1 MFKIIYTNFSV
12 MKRRQFNKNILMGL
26 TSTVIPFSFNN
37 NITFASMDKRIKPKR
52 LKKGDTI
59 GLITPSSSITEEQ
72 LEKAIK
78 NMKSLGLK
86 IKLGKHIKAINGYL
100 AGTDE
105 QRLEDLHTMFADK
118 EVDGIWCIRG
128 GYGVGRILPKIN
140 YKLIKD
146 NPKVLIGYSDI
157 TALLLAVY
165 EKTGLI
171 CFHGP
176 VASSDFTDY
185 TVRHLKGVLME
196 KNAIYPINYAKENNE
211 VEDPL
216 YRTKVIRAGKAKGE
230 LTGGNLT
237 LLAAM
242 AGTPFKWDVK
252 DKLVFMEDIG
262 ERPYRIDRMLTQI
275 LQSTNLHEAAG
286 IILGVFEDCR
296 AKEGSRSLSLME
308 CLEDRLGHLDM
319 PIIYGLSF
327 GHIKSHFTIP
337 IGIQGEMNTATRS
350 LKLMEAPCS

>member
-1 MFKIIYTNFSV
+1 

-26 TSTVIPFSFNN
+26 TSAAIPFSFND
-37 NITFASMDKRIKPKR
+37 NITFTDMNQKIKPQR
-52 LKKGDTI
+52 LKVGDTV
-59 GLITPSSSITEEQ
+59 GLITPSSSITETQ

-86 IKLGKHIKAINGYL
+86 VKLGKHVRAINGYL
-100 AGTDE
+100 AGTDK

-118 EVDGIWCIRG
+118 TVHGIWCIRG

-140 YKLIKD
+140 YQLIRD

-165 EKTGLI
+165 EQTGLV

-185 TVRHLKGVLME
+185 SVRHLKGVLME
-196 KNAIYPINYAKENNE
+196 QHSIYPIYSAKENYD
-211 VEDPL
+211 VKDSL
-216 YRTKVIRAGKAKGE
+216 YRIKVIRAGKAKGE

-242 AGTPFKWDVK
+242 AGTPFRWDVK

-262 ERPYRIDRMLTQI
+262 ERPYRVDRMLTQV
-275 LQSTNLHEAAG
+275 LQSTNLQEAAG
-286 IILGVFEDCR
+286 IILGIFEDCR
-296 AKEGSRSLSLME
+296 AKRGNRSLSLME
-308 CLEDRLGHLDM
+308 CLEDRLGHLEI

-327 GHIKSHFTIP
+327 GHIKHHFTIP
-337 IGIQGEMNTATRS
+337 IGIKGEMDTATQS
-350 LKLMEAPCS
+350 LTQTEMGTKG